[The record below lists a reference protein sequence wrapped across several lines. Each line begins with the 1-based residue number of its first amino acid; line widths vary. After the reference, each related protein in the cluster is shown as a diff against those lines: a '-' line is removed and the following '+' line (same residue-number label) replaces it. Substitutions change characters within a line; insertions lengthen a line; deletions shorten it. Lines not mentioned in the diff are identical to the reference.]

1 MEEPMEQAEP
11 TKQQIEAAR
20 QLRVVM
26 AAEVCMA
33 GLYPDEYFPKEAFV
47 VGSSLSAQ
55 TRGHEEFEDFSPPES
70 LSMDQVCEMYFV
82 SKTSQ
87 QRVVKLL
94 EAGVAVQFKAGGR
107 PPTLSPQAIEEL
119 KEDISREEMT
129 RGSSYKTDLREKFV
143 GKRKEEAEKLGQ
155 NALAIKDVC
164 DKTAMKYINLAAPE
178 SCNKPSTQCER
189 RFDALQRPVKHV
201 SVAALWRAL
210 AKVGYRYS
218 T

>member
-20 QLRVVM
+20 RLRVVM
-26 AAEVCMA
+26 AAEVYMA

-55 TRGHEEFEDFSPPES
+55 TRGREEFEDFSPPES

-82 SKTSQ
+82 SKTSL

-94 EAGVAVQFKAGGR
+94 EAGVAVQFKASGR

-119 KEDISREEMT
+119 KEDISREDMT

-178 SCNKPSTQCER
+178 SCNKPSTQCKR
-189 RFDALQRPVKHV
+189 RFDALQRPVNHV

-210 AKVGYRYS
+210 A
-218 T
+218 